1 MDIARPSEKN
11 FHPVRGLAWAVPLV
25 ALLVALWFA
34 LFSTAPE
41 SSIPLQWQRI
51 ATVKRGEFDIVVR
64 APGTLVPKQWRWL
77 SSEVGGRVERLAVLP
92 GMKVTPGEV
101 IIELSNLQLHTQQ
114 EERAWDVEASRARQ
128 QAELMSLQSQL
139 LDQELAE
146 LTAKNQFES
155 SQMLYKA
162 HLKLRQQGLA
172 SISDIEFET
181 TRIDTAQKKQHWHIQ
196 KRRTE
201 NLTKNFQAQRAV
213 RQAELNKLE
222 KQMKRAQEQVAALS
236 VRATMAAVVQ
246 EVAVELGE
254 NVQPGGILAKLVREN
269 ELIARIQVPQ
279 IQAHYLAV
287 GQVVTVD
294 TRKSQGAGKIIRVS
308 PSVIDSAVEVDV
320 ELAGDLPEEARPD
333 LSIDAEIQVASFADT
348 IYVERPS
355 YSQNDQTMQIFKLS
369 QDESTAKKM
378 PVQFG
383 RGSAS
388 LIEVRTGLVP
398 GDKIIVSDQSAFEK
412 YNVVKLLK

>member
-181 TRIDTAQKKQHWHIQ
+181 TRIDTAQKKQHWRIQ

-254 NVQPGGILAKLVREN
+254 NVQPGGILAKLVREH

-294 TRKSQGAGKIIRVS
+294 TRKSQGAGKIIRIS